1 MPSSIHV
8 SGRLGAVLALLL
20 VTPILTPAA
29 WAQSEG
35 RLFLSVRDETGA
47 PLTDLTADQVWVL
60 EDGVKRETKELRL
73 VGSPPRLSV
82 LVDNGNSTRQILAD
96 VQRGLRGFLDALP
109 AAVEVELV
117 AFGGRARMVER
128 WTTDRAELIDAVG
141 QIAPESG
148 AAKYVDALDEARR
161 RYDDLKDD
169 EDYLWPHIL
178 VIAGDGREASNTNEQ
193 RINRLVQGL
202 YDLPA
207 TIHVLFLRTANLQ
220 NQDIV
225 QSELSL
231 ILTEN
236 TRGQF
241 ERASVGGTIPDVL
254 AKMAEQIARV
264 AVAQSQQYV
273 LVFERPDGVEVS
285 QTSLQIDRPDARQV
299 QATGD
304 GRLP

>member
-193 RINRLVQGL
+193 RINRLVQ
-202 YDLPA
+202 
-207 TIHVLFLRTANLQ
+207 
-220 NQDIV
+220 
-225 QSELSL
+225 
-231 ILTEN
+231 
-236 TRGQF
+236 
-241 ERASVGGTIPDVL
+241 
-254 AKMAEQIARV
+254 
-264 AVAQSQQYV
+264 
-273 LVFERPDGVEVS
+273 
-285 QTSLQIDRPDARQV
+285 
-299 QATGD
+299 
-304 GRLP
+304 